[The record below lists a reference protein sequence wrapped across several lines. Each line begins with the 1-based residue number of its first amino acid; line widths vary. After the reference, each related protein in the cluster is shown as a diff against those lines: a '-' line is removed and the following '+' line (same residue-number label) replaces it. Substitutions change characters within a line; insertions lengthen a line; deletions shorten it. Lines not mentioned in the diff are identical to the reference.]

1 MRLWLSRK
9 SPVSMREQI
18 ATQLMLGVIS
28 EDLKPGQRV
37 PSVRELARNHQIHA
51 NTVSA
56 AYRDLVQRGWLET
69 RHGSGVYVR
78 TLPPAPHP
86 SVPPLDDL
94 IGTFLIEA
102 RSKGFS
108 AADVLARLRAWR
120 PTDPLRRIVVV
131 EPELELGEVL
141 CEELR
146 QSLSIPVSAVLLDA
160 PLNAAAVQDSA
171 LVALVSRAHQL
182 DLAAPTGVPRVLL
195 KLHSVAGSLKGQQ
208 RPAGDAIVTAVSHSP
223 ELLRWTRTVL
233 LAAAIDPVALDIRD
247 AREPGWKRGLK
258 LSAMIIT
265 DVVTARR
272 LPAGLPVRVL
282 RVIAESSIE
291 ELRALTR
298 TDGL

>member
-37 PSVRELARNHQIHA
+37 PSVRELARSHQIHA

-78 TLPPAPHP
+78 TLPPAPHAV
-86 SVPPLDDL
+86 VPPLDDL
-94 IGTFLIEA
+94 IATFLIEA

-120 PTDPLRRIVVV
+120 SSDPIRQVIVV
-131 EPELELGEVL
+131 EPEPELGEVL

-146 QSLSIPVSAVLLDA
+146 RSLSIPVSAVLLDV
-160 PLNAAAVQDSA
+160 PLSATAIPDAAI
-171 LVALVSRAHQL
+171 VALVSRARQL
-182 DLAAPTGVPRVLL
+182 DQAAPAGVPRVLL
-195 KLHSVAGSLKGQQ
+195 RLHSVAGTLKGQQ
-208 RPAGDAIVTAVSHSP
+208 RPAGDAIVTVISHSP

-258 LSAMIIT
+258 MSAMIIT
-265 DVVTARR
+265 DIVTARR
-272 LPAGLPVRVL
+272 LPAGLPVRVF
-282 RVIAESSIE
+282 RVIAESSIQ
-291 ELRALTR
+291 ELRGLTVSHV
-298 TDGL
+298 